1 MKAIEARRQ
10 ELEDLRRTLAEQRAR
25 LRVACD
31 AACERG
37 GTILVDPARL
47 AELEETCAARAPSG
61 NTSPLE
67 GTGGPWI
74 RC

>member
-1 MKAIEARRQ
+1 MKTIEARRQ

-25 LRVACD
+25 VRVAYDEACD
-31 AACERG
+31 RG

-47 AELEETCAARAPSG
+47 AELEETCAARAPSVG
-61 NTSPLE
+61 PSPLE
-67 GTGGPWI
+67 GAGGPWI